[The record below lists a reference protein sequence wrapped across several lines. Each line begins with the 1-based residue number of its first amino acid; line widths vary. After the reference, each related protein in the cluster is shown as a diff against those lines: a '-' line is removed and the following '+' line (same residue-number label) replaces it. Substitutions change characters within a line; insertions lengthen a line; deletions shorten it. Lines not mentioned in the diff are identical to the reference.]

1 MLDFFEVVV
10 SRPKKDAIEIFP
22 DFIVGKSDD
31 LMIKGGDFY
40 AVWSDNRNQWC
51 MDEDDAIKM
60 IDSEI
65 RKKVSEV
72 KSTIGD
78 GTSVKGL
85 YLRSAKSGMIDRWHK
100 FCQKQMRDN
109 YHTLDNS
116 LIFSNSKPTR
126 KDYSSRSLPY
136 PLEQGSIENWDK
148 LVSVLYSEE
157 ERHKIEWA
165 IGSVVSGGSLTMQKF
180 FVFYGAAG
188 TGKSTIMTIME
199 HLFNGYYTVFDAKAL
214 GSSSDAFALEPF
226 KDNPLVAIQHDGDL
240 SRIEDN
246 TRLNSLV
253 SHETMTVNEKFKRK
267 YAERFVTTLF
277 MGTNKPVKIT
287 DAKSGLLRRL
297 IDITPTGN
305 KIPFKEFNRL
315 KEQIEFELGAIA
327 YHCKQVYLD
336 DPEYYDQY
344 IPSLMLAE
352 TNDFYDFVLDVYHI
366 FKRDDQVGVN
376 ESWEMYK
383 TYCDSAKVLYPYPKR
398 MFTNE
403 LRNYFKEYD
412 GKERIFKKFRTD
424 KFEQKEEGES
434 YDIHTIELKE
444 QASIF
449 DIEYSGCFAQY
460 GGEDGTPK
468 KKWANVK
475 TTLGSLDT
483 HKVHYVKM
491 PLEHIVID
499 FDIPAEDGSK
509 DLEANLKAASKW
521 PPTYAELSKSGKGI
535 HLHYIYN
542 GDVDKLSSVYDDHI
556 EVKVFKGNASL
567 RRKLTL
573 CNTLPIATISS
584 GLPLKGEKPVVNFD
598 AIKSENGLRRMI
610 LKNLNKEYHANTT
623 PSIQFIHKLLNDAY
637 SNGIRYDVTDLRNRV
652 LSFAAGSTNQA
663 SYCIKLVNEMPFQSD
678 EPSEGG
684 TYQDDSPLVFFDC
697 EVFPNLFVVCWKIDG
712 PDNSVVK
719 MINPTS
725 AEIAELSK
733 HRLVGFN
740 NRRYDNHICYA
751 RMIGYSNDQLFE
763 LSKAI
768 VNLEKG
774 QRGPFFGEAYNFSY
788 TDIYDF
794 SSAQNKKSL
803 KKWEIELGIHHQEL
817 GLPWDQ
823 PVPEELWEKVAEY
836 CCNDV
841 IATEATFHHLKG
853 DWTARQIL
861 ADIAGMT
868 PNDTTNSLTTR
879 FVFGKEK
886 NPVLNYVDLAETF
899 PGYEYKNGKNIYME
913 TDIGRGGY
921 IISWPGIYANVAL
934 LDIASLHPNSI
945 RAMNLFGEYTK
956 NFTDIVDTRVLIKH
970 KDFDGAKKMMNGRL
984 EKYLDDPTT
993 AKDLSNALKTAANST
1008 YGLTAASFPNPFRDK
1023 RNVNNIVALR
1033 GALFMRTLQAEVEQR
1048 GFQIVA
1054 IKTDS
1059 IKIANATP
1067 EIIQFCMDFAQ
1078 KYGYTFEHEDTYDRI
1093 CQINDAD
1100 YIARHEDGTWTS
1112 TGAFFS
1118 TPYIFKTLFSK
1129 EPITFADL
1137 CEVKEVKKG
1146 ELYLD
1151 LNENLGDPT
1160 PLEKELEKL
1169 KKRDPENPRVED
1181 LEKQLEAYHNYQYI
1195 GRIGNFCPIKPG
1207 CGGGLLM
1214 RIQDGKPY
1222 AATGTTGYRWLE
1234 AEQIRDAGME
1244 DIIDKDYFRALVDK
1258 AIAVI
1263 DEYGDF
1269 EQFVSEEKL
1278 VGPWFKEDDPDQ
1290 PPWNEDEGEEFK
1302 KR

>member
-22 DFIVGKSDD
+22 DFIVGKSED

-65 RKKVSEV
+65 RKKVNEV

-116 LIFSNSKPTR
+116 LIFSNSNPTR

-165 IGSVVSGGSLTMQKF
+165 IGSVVSGGSITMQKF

-199 HLFNGYYTVFDAKAL
+199 HLFDGYYTVFDAKAL

-253 SHETMTVNEKFKRK
+253 SHEMMTVNEKFKRK

-315 KEQIEFELGAIA
+315 KEQIEFELGSIA
-327 YHCKQVYLD
+327 YHCRQVYLD

-412 GKERIFKKFRTD
+412 EKARIFKKFRTD
-424 KFEQKEEGES
+424 KFERKEEETDH
-434 YDIHTIELKE
+434 DIYTIELKE

-449 DIEYSGCFAQY
+449 DVEYSGCFAQY

-475 TTLGSLDT
+475 TILGSLDT
-483 HKVHYVKM
+483 HRVHYVKM

-499 FDIPAEDGSK
+499 FDIPAEDGAK
-509 DLEANLKAASKW
+509 DLEANLAAASKW
-521 PPTYAELSKSGKGI
+521 PPTYTELSKSGKGV

-542 GDVDKLSSVYDDHI
+542 GDIDKLSSVYDDHI

-573 CNTLPIATISS
+573 CNALPVATISS

-623 PSIQFIHKLLNDAY
+623 PSVQFIHKLLNDAY

-652 LSFAAGSTNQA
+652 LSFAACSTNQA
-663 SYCIKLVNEMPFQSD
+663 PYCIKLVNEMPFQSD
-678 EPSEGG
+678 EPSDGG
-684 TYQDDSPLVFFDC
+684 TYQDDSPLVFFDV

-751 RMIGYSNDQLFE
+751 RMIGYDNEQLFK
-763 LSKAI
+763 LSSAI
-768 VNLEKG
+768 VGLEKG
-774 QRGPFFGEAYNFSY
+774 QRGPFFGEAYNFGY

-794 SSAQNKKSL
+794 SSAANKKSL

-817 GLPWDQ
+817 NWPWDK
-823 PVPEELWEKVAEY
+823 PVPKELWDKVAEY
-836 CCNDV
+836 CSNDV
-841 IATEATFHHLKG
+841 MATEAVFHYLKG

-861 ADIAGMT
+861 AEIADMT
-868 PNDTTNSLTTR
+868 VNDTTNSLTTR
-879 FVFGKEK
+879 IIFGKEK
-886 NPVLNYVDLAETF
+886 HPALNYVDLAETF
-899 PGYEYKNGKNIYME
+899 PGYEYKNGKNLYME

-921 IISWPGIYANVAL
+921 IISWPGVYPKTDI

-956 NFTDIVDTRVLIKH
+956 NFTDLVDMRVLIKH
-970 KDFDGAKKMMNGRL
+970 GDLESAKKMMNGRL
-984 EKYLDDPTT
+984 AKYLDDPAT
-993 AKDLSNALKTAANST
+993 AKDLSNALKTAINSV
-1008 YGLTAASFPNPFRDK
+1008 YGLTSASFDNPFRDK
-1023 RNVNNIVALR
+1023 RNANNIVALR

-1059 IKIANATP
+1059 IKIVNATP

-1129 EPITFADL
+1129 ESIVFADL

-1151 LNENLGDPT
+1151 LNEDLGDPT

-1169 KKRDPENPRVED
+1169 KKRDPENPRVEE

-1234 AEQIRDAGME
+1234 AEQIRDAGMKE
-1244 DIIDKDYFRALVDK
+1244 IINKDYFRALVDK
-1258 AIAVI
+1258 AIAII
-1263 DEYGDF
+1263 DEYGNF

-1290 PPWNEDEGEEFK
+1290 SPWDEDEGEEFK